1 MNHIL
6 AWEGEYKRKG
16 KLWRGVA
23 EIEDIEGS
31 LQRNLKI
38 LEIGCGNGKTLVQLL
53 ERGYDAVGIDVS
65 REALKLGQAIAFT
78 GDARYL
84 PFLNS
89 SFDAVVCRFVLE
101 HLYEGER
108 AQAAAEMRRVLRQSG
123 LLFLRAFSTEDMRCS
138 LSQERWRY
146 RQVVRKT
153 HGLAYASASLPNGIQ
168 SLKFAS
174 ELLSGEQNTF
184 RRASGIICHYFTE
197 FELIN
202 LLRKFQILSFEVNRE
217 KNIFDGKEYLRA
229 SFCVTAAKGEEI
241 DRNKERS

>member
-1 MNHIL
+1 MNHLL
-6 AWEGEYKRKG
+6 AWDGEYKRKG

-31 LQRNLKI
+31 LQRNSKI

-53 ERGYDAVGIDVS
+53 EGGYDAVGIDIS

-108 AQAAAEMRRVLRQSG
+108 AQAAAEIRRVLRQSG

-138 LSQERWRY
+138 LSQERWREC
-146 RQVVRKT
+146 Q
-153 HGLAYASASLPNGIQ
+153 LPNGIQ

-174 ELLSGEQNTF
+174 ELLSSEQNTF
-184 RRASGIICHYFTE
+184 RRTSGIICHYFTE

-217 KNIFDGKEYLRA
+217 KKIFDGKEYLRA

-241 DRNKERS
+241 DRNKERQ